1 LAKVIV
7 VFDFKNLKNMI
18 DEDSVPAIEQD
29 ELLSRCVLSS
39 KYVRAA
45 TSGDLTTGRVKAGA
59 FIPHPHDDLSVN
71 RHQSSSLEE
80 VWQLCQQV
88 ARLTN
93 KNLYGRAEV
102 SAESFTSQGLVV
114 KPDPIRRDNSEG
126 LPPNPNHAIV
136 VSWPAEKSAQLML
149 AQNIADGCLYFAT
162 EG

>member
-1 LAKVIV
+1 LAEVIV

-18 DEDSVPAIEQD
+18 DEDIVPAIEKD

-45 TSGDLTTGRVKAGA
+45 TSSESTVGRVKAGA
-59 FIPHPHDDLSVN
+59 FIPHPRDDLSVN

-88 ARLTN
+88 ARQTQ
-93 KNLYGRAEV
+93 KTLYGRAEV
-102 SAESFTSQGLVV
+102 FAEAFSSNGLVV

-149 AQNIADGCLYFAT
+149 AQNIADGCRYFAT